1 MNEDKSC
8 PIKLAPGYQVGDV
21 FKTTLAEAQF
31 QALRNIFPKF
41 QEGIHPDLAEKDI
54 TEFIVSHADE
64 IIAILQPPK
73 ELRSRA
79 PRRDK
84 GQKRGPRGPRKPKP
98 GQMTHAQANA
108 ALKELDA

>member
-1 MNEDKSC
+1 MNEDKNY

-21 FKTTLAEAQF
+21 FKTTLEEAQF
-31 QALRNIFPKF
+31 QALLNMFPNH

-54 TEFIVSHADE
+54 IEFIVSHADE
-64 IIAILQPPK
+64 VVDILQPPK

-108 ALKELDA
+108 DLKELNA